1 MSTLAPVNT
10 KTSSSTSRKPS
21 EVPNLNQVSF
31 VLPGLPTSRNR
42 LYYSD
47 PRSGGAEWSRAAL
60 QWKAEVR
67 PHIPPFR
74 LLSEYSIVRMALE
87 FHYPW
92 YTRSGDWLVRDVDN
106 LIKIVQDTVAKKCGF
121 NDLRVKRL
129 RINSVDDCEMYTK
142 VVVREMYLTNGRL
155 RVS

>member
-1 MSTLAPVNT
+1 MSGVNQAT
-10 KTSSSTSRKPS
+10 FT
-21 EVPNLNQVSF
+21 
-31 VLPGLPTSRNR
+31 LPGLPTSRNK

-47 PRSGGAEWSRAAL
+47 PRSGGIEWSRAAL

-74 LLSEYSIVRMALE
+74 LLSEQSIVRLVLE

-92 YTRSGDWLVRDVDN
+92 YTKAGDWLTRDTDN
-106 LIKIVQDTVAKKCGF
+106 LIKVVQDTIAKKCGF
-121 NDLRVKRL
+121 NDLRVKQL
-129 RINSVDDCEMYTK
+129 RITSVDDREMYTK
-142 VVVREMYLTNGRL
+142 VMVREIHLTDGRL